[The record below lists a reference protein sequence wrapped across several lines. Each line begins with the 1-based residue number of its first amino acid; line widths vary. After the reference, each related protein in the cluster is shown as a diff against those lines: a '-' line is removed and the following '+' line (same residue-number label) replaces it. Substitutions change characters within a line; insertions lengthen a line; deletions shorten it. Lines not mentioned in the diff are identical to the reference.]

1 MSNASRSAPIWRGE
15 ADHGISPAFLSLV
28 RSEAIREL
36 SLLDIGCGSGR
47 LTLLLAPEVGRIVGI
62 DRDAA
67 SIREARRLARRRS
80 LANARF
86 VVADAEVVEY
96 RRWRPRMVVAHLS
109 MSDAIIERAGRA
121 LAPGGSLAFVCF
133 HTDQWKET
141 GKVSRFAYSE
151 GRMSALLGANG
162 FVSERLEVERE
173 VAEFSTVA
181 DGLSLVREIRSR
193 WEADGRW
200 ENFLAFLEAGG
211 RSLTRSHL
219 IVKARR
225 R

>member
-1 MSNASRSAPIWRGE
+1 MGKAALGAPVWLGE
-15 ADHGISPAFLSLV
+15 PDHGVSPTFLFLV
-28 RSEAIREL
+28 RSEPIREL
-36 SLLDIGCGSGR
+36 GLLDIGCGSGR
-47 LTLLLAPEVGRIVGI
+47 LTLLLAPEASRIVGI
-62 DRDAA
+62 DRDTAA
-67 SIREARRLARRRS
+67 IREARRVARKRS

-86 VVADAEVVEY
+86 VVADAEAVEY
-96 RRWRPRMVVAHLS
+96 RRWRPQMVVAHLC
-109 MSDAIIERAGRA
+109 MSDAIIERASRA

-133 HTDQWKET
+133 HVDQWKET

-151 GRMSALLGANG
+151 ERMSALLGANG
-162 FVSERLEVERE
+162 FAPERLEVERE
-173 VAEFSTVA
+173 AAEFATVE

-211 RSLTRSHL
+211 RTLTRSHL

-225 R
+225 Q

>member
-1 MSNASRSAPIWRGE
+1 M
-15 ADHGISPAFLSLV
+15 
-28 RSEAIREL
+28 
-36 SLLDIGCGSGR
+36 
-47 LTLLLAPEVGRIVGI
+47 GI

-67 SIREARRLARRRS
+67 AIREARWLARKRS

-96 RRWRPRMVVAHLS
+96 GRWRPRMVVAHLS

-151 GRMSALLGANG
+151 GRMSALLGATG

-211 RSLTRSHL
+211 RTLTRSHL
-219 IVKARR
+219 IVKARKR
-225 R
+225 

>member
-1 MSNASRSAPIWRGE
+1 MGKAALEAPLWLGE
-15 ADHGISPAFLSLV
+15 PGHGVSPAFLALV
-28 RSEAIREL
+28 RSEPIREL
-36 SLLDIGCGSGR
+36 GLLDIGCGWGR
-47 LTLLLAPEVGRIVGI
+47 LTLLLAPEAGRIVGI

-67 SIREARRLARRRS
+67 ALREARRLARKRS

-96 RRWRPRMVVAHLS
+96 RRWRPQMVVAHLC
-109 MSDAIIERAGRA
+109 MSDAIIERASRA
-121 LAPGGSLAFVCF
+121 LPPGGSLAFACF

-151 GRMSALLGANG
+151 ERMSSVLRANG
-162 FVSERLEVERE
+162 FVPERLEVERE

-211 RSLTRSHL
+211 RTLTRSHL
-219 IVKARR
+219 IVKARKR
-225 R
+225 

>member
-1 MSNASRSAPIWRGE
+1 MGKAALRVPAWLGE
-15 ADHGISPAFLSLV
+15 PDHGISPTFLSLV

-62 DRDAA
+62 DRDAVA
-67 SIREARRLARRRS
+67 IREARRLARRRS

-96 RRWRPRMVVAHLS
+96 GRWRPRMVVAHLS

-133 HTDQWKET
+133 HTDQWKE
-141 GKVSRFAYSE
+141 
-151 GRMSALLGANG
+151 
-162 FVSERLEVERE
+162 
-173 VAEFSTVA
+173 
-181 DGLSLVREIRSR
+181 
-193 WEADGRW
+193 
-200 ENFLAFLEAGG
+200 
-211 RSLTRSHL
+211 
-219 IVKARR
+219 
-225 R
+225 

>member
-1 MSNASRSAPIWRGE
+1 MGKAALRVPVWLGE
-15 ADHGISPAFLSLV
+15 PDYGVSPTFLSLV
-28 RSEAIREL
+28 RAEPIREL
-36 SLLDIGCGSGR
+36 SLIDIGCGSGR

-62 DRDAA
+62 DRDAVA
-67 SIREARRLARRRS
+67 IREARWLARKRS

-133 HTDQWKET
+133 HVDQWKET
-141 GKVSRFAYSE
+141 GKISRFAYSE
-151 GRMSALLGANG
+151 GRMSAVLGATG
-162 FVSERLEVERE
+162 FVPERLEVERE

-200 ENFLAFLEAGG
+200 KNFLAFLEAGG
-211 RSLTRSHL
+211 RTLTRSHL
-219 IVKARR
+219 IVKARKR
-225 R
+225 

>member
-1 MSNASRSAPIWRGE
+1 MGKAALRVPAWLGE
-15 ADHGISPAFLSLV
+15 PDHGISPAFLSLV

-62 DRDAA
+62 DRDAVA
-67 SIREARRLARRRS
+67 IREVRRLARKRS

-96 RRWRPRMVVAHLS
+96 GRWRPRMVVAHLS

-121 LAPGGSLAFVCF
+121 LAPGGSLTFVCF
-133 HTDQWKET
+133 HVDQWKET

-151 GRMSALLGANG
+151 ERMSAVLGATG
-162 FVSERLEVERE
+162 FVPERLEVERE

-181 DGLSLVREIRSR
+181 DGLSLVRGIRSR

-211 RSLTRSHL
+211 RTLTRSHL
-219 IVKARR
+219 IVKARKR
-225 R
+225 

>member
-1 MSNASRSAPIWRGE
+1 
-15 ADHGISPAFLSLV
+15 
-28 RSEAIREL
+28 
-36 SLLDIGCGSGR
+36 
-47 LTLLLAPEVGRIVGI
+47 VGI

-67 SIREARRLARRRS
+67 AIREARRLARTLS

-86 VVADAEVVEY
+86 VVADAETVEY
-96 RRWRPRMVVAHLS
+96 GQWRPRMVVAHLC

-141 GKVSRFAYSE
+141 GKVSRFAYGEE
-151 GRMSALLGANG
+151 GMSALLGANG
-162 FVSERLEVERE
+162 FVPERLWVERE
-173 VAEFSTVA
+173 AAEFSTVD
-181 DGLSLVREIRSR
+181 DGLSLVREIRGR

-211 RSLTRSHL
+211 RTLTRSHL